1 MYRRINTVQLVQ
13 NKVSLKKLYKRL
25 RRRKNQIIL
34 AVFGIALMVYC
45 LFLPGWFK
53 LLAIPVG
60 MGVLWLENRSSQAYY
75 QLLFHERDKERLAY
89 YLQLAMPEYKAFV
102 NPLVCDP
109 VPDVLVTGP
118 TGIFV
123 ITVIDAEQVSY
134 GGKQK
139 GDLQALA
146 ARDALQV
153 KLASYPVEAIM
164 FIPQTSLLKPA
175 ASKVPIVSS
184 YFSLFNYIR
193 NYEQRLS
200 KSELKTIDAILAS
213 QTVAQ

>member
-1 MYRRINTVQLVQ
+1 MQIVQ
-13 NKVSLKKLYKRL
+13 NKVSTRKLDRRL
-25 RRRKNQIIL
+25 RRRKRQIIL
-34 AVFGIALMVYC
+34 EVFGIALAVYC

-60 MGVLWLENRSSQAYY
+60 MGVIWLESRSSRAYY

-89 YLQLAMPEYKAFV
+89 YLQLTMPEYKAFV
-102 NPLVCDP
+102 NPLVCEP

-123 ITVIDAEQVSY
+123 ITVMDNDQVSY

-139 GDLQALA
+139 SDLKALA

-164 FIPQTSLLKPA
+164 FISQASLLKPA
-175 ASKVPIVSS
+175 VSKVLIVSS

-193 NYEQRLS
+193 NFEQRLS
-200 KSELKTIDAILAS
+200 KPELKTIDAILAS
-213 QTVAQ
+213 QTVAEQ